1 MSRAKLEYGP
11 SEIMAQLIISC
22 KSFIYSMT
30 TPIISAATIPVISR
44 LRSILSGSIG
54 NLVEWYD
61 WYAYSAF
68 ALYFAP
74 VFFPQGS
81 STAQLLNTAA
91 IFAVGFLMRPLG
103 AWLLG
108 AYADRHGRRAA
119 LLLSVRLMAGG
130 SLLIAA
136 APGYAQIGVAAPA
149 LLLLARLV
157 QGISVG
163 GEYGTSATYLSEMAG
178 ARHRGFWSSFQYL
191 TLMGGQLLALVV
203 QLGLQAVL
211 TPAQLGEWGWRVP
224 FVIGALAALGAL
236 YLRTHMG
243 ETEAFEAKKRRDTAG
258 ETAAEGEG
266 HAPSPGQ
273 MARLMQHPRA
283 VLTVVG
289 LTLGGTLAFYTFTT
303 YAQKFLVNTS
313 GFTKEQATLISFG
326 VMAVALL
333 FQPLLG
339 AISDKVGRRPVLLM
353 FGIGA
358 TLGTV
363 PLLRLLAHTHDAW
376 VAAGLL
382 IAALFVV
389 SGYTSISAV
398 VKAELFPTEIRA
410 LGVGLPFALTVAI
423 FGGTAEY
430 VALFAKAHGVEEWF
444 YWYVTGCALLS
455 LLVYWRMGET
465 RAEKGQMAAD

>member
-1 MSRAKLEYGP
+1 
-11 SEIMAQLIISC
+11 
-22 KSFIYSMT
+22 MT
-30 TPIISAATIPVISR
+30 TSAPVSR
-44 LRSILSGSIG
+44 LRSIVSGSIG

-74 VFFPQGS
+74 VFFPKGNP
-81 STAQLLNTAA
+81 TAQLLNTAA

-136 APGYAQIGVAAPA
+136 APGYARIGVAAPA

-157 QGISVG
+157 QGLSVG

-211 TPAQLGEWGWRVP
+211 TAGQLETWGWRVP
-224 FVIGALAALGAL
+224 FVIGALAAMGAL

-243 ETEAFEAKKRRDTAG
+243 ETAAFEQHRQNAV
-258 ETAAEGEG
+258 AAAADPEGEG
-266 HAPSPGQ
+266 RAPSRGQ
-273 MARLMQHPRA
+273 MRRLMQHPRA

-313 GFTKEQATLISFG
+313 GFSKEQATLISFG

-339 AISDKVGRRPVLLM
+339 AISDRVGRRPVLLM

-363 PLLRLLAHTHDAW
+363 PLLRQLAATHDAW
-376 VAAGLL
+376 QAAGLL
-382 IAALFVV
+382 IMALFVV

-430 VALFAKAHGVEEWF
+430 VALLAKARGVEEWF
-444 YWYVTGCALLS
+444 YWYVTGCAFLS

-465 RAEKGQMAAD
+465 RKSGYM

>member
-1 MSRAKLEYGP
+1 M
-11 SEIMAQLIISC
+11 
-22 KSFIYSMT
+22 
-30 TPIISAATIPVISR
+30 
-44 LRSILSGSIG
+44 SGSIG

-74 VFFPQGS
+74 VFFPKGS
-81 STAQLLNTAA
+81 PTAQLLNTAA

-108 AYADRHGRRAA
+108 SYADRHGRRAA

-136 APGYAQIGVAAPA
+136 APGYARIGVVAPA

-191 TLMGGQLLALVV
+191 TLMGGQLLALLV
-203 QLGLQAVL
+203 QLGLQQVL
-211 TPAQLGEWGWRVP
+211 TAGQLADWGWRVP

-243 ETEAFEAKKRRDTAG
+243 ETAAFEQKLQAVSVV
-258 ETAAEGEG
+258 AEGEG
-266 HAPSPGQ
+266 KVPSPGQ
-273 MARLMQHPRA
+273 MRQLLQHPRA

-289 LTLGGTLAFYTFTT
+289 LTLGGTLVFYTFTT
-303 YAQKFLVNTS
+303 YAQKFLVNTA
-313 GFTKEQATLISFG
+313 GFSKESATLISFG

-339 AISDKVGRRPVLLM
+339 TISDRVGRRPVLLM

-363 PLLRLLAHTHDAW
+363 PLLRQLAQTHDAW
-376 VAAGLL
+376 TAAGLL

-430 VALFAKAHGVEEWF
+430 VALYAKNQGVEEWY
-444 YWYVTGCALLS
+444 YWYVTGCAFLS

-465 RAEKGQMAAD
+465 RGSMVE